1 MIDWTNVFFNVLW
14 VLGAAVILAA
24 LSFYQYD
31 AQRRRERLRVR
42 LAAPDFQAWLS
53 VGLLLISLSL
63 ALIGPRWWERVLWAL
78 LCAMSAWQ
86 FWVAWR
92 EWKSERD

>member
-1 MIDWTNVFFNVLW
+1 MIDWVGVFFNALW

-24 LSFYQYD
+24 LSFFYYD
-31 AQRRRERLRVR
+31 AQRRGERLRVR

-53 VGLLLISLSL
+53 VGLALISLSL

-78 LCAMSAWQ
+78 LCGMSVWQ
-86 FWVAWR
+86 VWIAWR
-92 EWKSERD
+92 QWKTERD